1 MPASRCAR
9 IIIMAAILKHSG
21 VSMPIRTVRFCQ
33 LAKKVGSRCPAPK
46 GASDSEGLAVSLKRY
61 PDTKPEFF
69 RKLFYAL
76 QFSFFVLF
84 ALMLAGA
91 QAKSDRQTPDSQN
104 KESPATL
111 GGDYSGMYSFLRDG
125 EFVQVTVEDHGNVI
139 GFVSRYADK
148 EGDSGFLDHF
158 FKSGKLDGNQLAF
171 ATETVHSVSFEF
183 RGTVERGEGKSR
195 GDEAYYVLKG
205 TLVENTTDEAKKTS
219 SRSQEVALKSFP
231 QNLTPGAEKTSAK

>member
-1 MPASRCAR
+1 
-9 IIIMAAILKHSG
+9 MAAILKHSG
-21 VSMPIRTVRFCQ
+21 VNMPIRTVRFYQ
-33 LAKKVGSRCPAPK
+33 LAEKVDSRCPAPK
-46 GASDSEGLAVSLKRY
+46 GASDSEELAVSLKRY

-76 QFSFFVLF
+76 QFASFVLF
-84 ALMLAGA
+84 ALMLAGGQA
-91 QAKSDRQTPDSQN
+91 QPDRQNPDRQN
-104 KESPATL
+104 KDQQSPAAS
-111 GGDYSGMYSFLRDG
+111 GEDYSGIYSFLQEG

-148 EGDSGFLDHF
+148 EGDSGFVDHF

-171 ATETVHSVSFEF
+171 ATETVHGVSFEF

-195 GDEAYYVLKG
+195 SDEAYYVLKG

-231 QNLTPGAEKTSAK
+231 QDLAPPRPERK